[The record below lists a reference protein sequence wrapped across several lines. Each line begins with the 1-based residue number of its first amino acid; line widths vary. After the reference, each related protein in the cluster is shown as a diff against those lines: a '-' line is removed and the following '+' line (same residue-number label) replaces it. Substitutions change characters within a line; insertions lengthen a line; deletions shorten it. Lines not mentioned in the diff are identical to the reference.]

1 MSEAISKDFLEAI
14 FQQYL
19 QDEKHLI
26 FEDKGEVGDIAELG
40 LICEEI
46 GEAMTTIRKKE
57 GKDQLALECAD
68 IIIRT
73 LNFSM
78 RKGLSI
84 ETGLKEAHLKNSWRH
99 RIGLFKPKRKE
110 NQTK

>member
-1 MSEAISKDFLEAI
+1 MNEAISKDFLEAI

-40 LICEEI
+40 LICEEV
-46 GEAMTTIRKKE
+46 GEAMTIIRKKQ
-57 GKDQLALECAD
+57 GKEWLAMECAD

-73 LNFSM
+73 LNFTM
-78 RKGLSI
+78 RKGLNI
-84 ETGLKEAHLKNSWRH
+84 EKGLQQSHIKNKNRH
-99 RIGLFKPKRKE
+99 RIGLFIKGKE